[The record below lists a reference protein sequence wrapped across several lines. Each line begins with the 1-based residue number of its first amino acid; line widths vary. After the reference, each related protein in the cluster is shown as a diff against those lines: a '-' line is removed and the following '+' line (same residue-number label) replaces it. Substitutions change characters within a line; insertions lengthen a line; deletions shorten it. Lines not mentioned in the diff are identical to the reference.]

1 MSLVEIKNFSLS
13 FGRHKVVKDAYMT
26 IKKGELV
33 ALVGESGSGKSVTAL
48 SILQLV
54 NGGKAEGSIKF
65 DGVDVLQD
73 KTALQEIRGRKV
85 GVIFQEP
92 MTSLN
97 PLHTIGKQMAES
109 IMLHNPLI
117 KRPALINRINE
128 LLDNVGLSGLKTRLK
143 AFPHELSGGQRQRIM
158 IAMAIANNPELL
170 IADEPTTALDV
181 VVAAQ
186 ILKLLKQIQKKH
198 KMAILLITHDLTIVK
213 NLSNRLYVMKG
224 GEMVESGKTS
234 SIFEYPKHAY
244 TKKLIHSAPEG
255 LAVRVPSHGDI
266 VTAKDFSVKF
276 PIKGGFFGR
285 TIDNFKAV
293 DNISIKIPEGKTM
306 GIVGESG
313 SGKTTLALGLMR
325 LIRSEGQ
332 VVFAGKHIE
341 GLSPKQ
347 MRELRADM
355 QIVFQDPYASLNP
368 RMTIEQI
375 IGEGLRAHNLNADIG
390 AILEEVGLSRD
401 MAERFPHEFSGG
413 QRQRIGIAR
422 AIALNPKFI
431 LLDEPTSALDLTV
444 QSQIID
450 LLKKLQRERHIT
462 YIFITHDLRV
472 MRAIAHDI
480 LVMKNG
486 QIVEQGHTRQIFTN
500 PKNAYTKQLIEA
512 ALMEI

>member
-13 FGRHKVVKDAYMT
+13 FGKKTVVKDAYLT

-48 SILQLV
+48 SILHLV
-54 NGGKAEGSIKF
+54 NGAKAEGSIKF
-65 DGVDVLQD
+65 NDVDILKNKEALQD
-73 KTALQEIRGRKV
+73 IRGKKV

-97 PLHTIGKQMAES
+97 PLHNIGKQMAES
-109 IMLHNPLI
+109 IMLHDPLI
-117 KRPALINRINE
+117 KRKALQERIHE
-128 LLDNVGLSGLKTRLK
+128 LLDNVGLSQLKTRLK

-186 ILKLLKQIQKKH
+186 ILKLLKQLQKKY

-244 TKKLIHSAPEG
+244 TKKLINSAPEG
-255 LAVRVPSHGDI
+255 LAVRVASHGDL
-266 VTAKDFSVKF
+266 VTAKHFSVKF

-285 TIDNFKAV
+285 TIDHFKAV
-293 DNISIKIPEGKTM
+293 DDVSIKILEGKTM

-313 SGKTTLALGLMR
+313 SGKTTLALGLMQ
-325 LIRSEGQ
+325 LIKSEGQ
-332 VVFAGKHIE
+332 VVFAKKHIE
-341 GLSPKQ
+341 NLKPKEL
-347 MRELRADM
+347 RVLRADM

-375 IGEGLRAHNLNADIG
+375 IGEGLKAHGLKADIG

-401 MAERFPHEFSGG
+401 MLERFPHEFSGG

-486 QIVEQGHTRQIFTN
+486 RIVEQGHTRQIFTN
-500 PKNAYTKQLIEA
+500 PKNEYTKQLIEA

>member
-13 FGRHKVVKDAYMT
+13 FGRHQVVKDVYMT

-54 NGGKAEGSIKF
+54 NGSKCEGSIKF
-65 DGVDVLQD
+65 GGVDVLND
-73 KTALQEIRGRKV
+73 KSALADIRGKKV

-97 PLHTIGKQMAES
+97 PLHNIGKQIAES
-109 IMLHNPLI
+109 ILLHEPLI
-117 KRPALINRINE
+117 KRKELHARIEE
-128 LLDNVGLSGLKTRLK
+128 LLDQVGLSQLKTRLK

-181 VVAAQ
+181 IVAAQ
-186 ILKLLKQIQKKH
+186 ILKLLKHIQKNR

-213 NLSNRLYVMKG
+213 NLSHRLYVMKG
-224 GEMVESGKTS
+224 GEMVESGTTA

-255 LAVRVPSHGDI
+255 SAVRAASHGDL
-266 VTAKDFSVKF
+266 VTAKNFSVNF
-276 PIKGGFFGR
+276 PIKGGFLGR
-285 TIDNFKAV
+285 TIDKFKAV
-293 DNISIKIPEGKTM
+293 DNISIKIPEGRTM
-306 GIVGESG
+306 GIVGASG

-325 LIRSEGQ
+325 LIKSEGQ

-341 GLSPKQ
+341 NLSPKQ
-347 MRELRADM
+347 MRHLRADM

-368 RMTIEQI
+368 RMTVEQI
-375 IGEGLRAHNLNADIG
+375 ISEGLRAHNIEADIG
-390 AILEEVGLSRD
+390 AILEEVGLPRE
-401 MAERFPHEFSGG
+401 MLERFPHEFSGG

-480 LVMKNG
+480 LVMKEG
-486 QIVEQGHTRQIFTN
+486 HIIEQGHTRQIFAH
-500 PKNAYTKQLIEA
+500 PKHEYTKQLIEA
-512 ALMEI
+512 ALLEI